1 VRTPF
6 GPTGWD
12 AEALADALE
21 VVASGLRAGL
31 TPAASLV
38 LARDCTE
45 WGRRE
50 RRRVDAGVERLRSG
64 LPTAGAWGGEGDS
77 TGATSAYRVVATVW
91 DLSVQT
97 GGPLTTA
104 LGDAADHLREEAR
117 LQGRIAVLA
126 AAPRASARLLT
137 MLPVLGPGLAVLLGV
152 HPVEV
157 YSSSWV
163 SAASATVGVLLT
175 VVGWRW
181 SRRMVQ
187 AAARPR
193 TYDQAAP
200 APG

>member
-1 VRTPF
+1 VRTSF
-6 GPTGWD
+6 GAPGWD
-12 AEALADALE
+12 AEALGDALE

-50 RRRVDAGVERLRSG
+50 RRRVDAVVERLGSG
-64 LPTAGAWGGEGDS
+64 LPTAGAWFGEGDS
-77 TGATSAYRVVATVW
+77 TAAASAYRVVATVW
-91 DLSVQT
+91 DLSVET
-97 GGPLTTA
+97 GGPLTAA
-104 LGDAADHLREEAR
+104 LADVVDHLREECR
-117 LQGRIAVLA
+117 LQGRVEVLA

-163 SAASATVGVLLT
+163 GAASGTVGVLLT

-181 SRRMVQ
+181 SRRMVR

-200 APG
+200 AQG